1 MLYANYSVTHS
12 FDFEQRGKRI
22 IMQKKTN
29 IVLLG
34 MPGSGKSTVGVL
46 LAKRLGMRFLDTDLL
61 IQEQEGRLLNEI
73 IKEEGLDR
81 FIEIEN
87 RINASVVAENS
98 VIAPGG
104 SVIYGKEAM
113 EHFKEIGEVIYL
125 KLSYRSVAKRL
136 GDLTKRGVVFR
147 PGQTLKELYKERCPL
162 YEAYADYVVECDGE
176 NIGETLEKVREEIGK

>member
-1 MLYANYSVTHS
+1 
-12 FDFEQRGKRI
+12 
-22 IMQKKTN
+22 MQKKTN

-46 LAKRLGMRFLDTDLL
+46 LAKSLGKRFLDTDLL
-61 IQEQEGRLLNEI
+61 IQEQEGRLLREI
-73 IKEEGLDR
+73 ISEEGLER

-87 RINASVVAENS
+87 QVNAAVECENS

-104 SVIYGKEAM
+104 SAIYGKEAM
-113 EHFKEIGEVIYL
+113 EHFREIGEVVYL

-147 PGQTLKELYKERCPL
+147 PGQSLKALYKERCPL
-162 YEAYADYVVECDGE
+162 YEAYADYVVECDGKK
-176 NIGETLEKVREEIGK
+176 IGETLEAVKAKFAK